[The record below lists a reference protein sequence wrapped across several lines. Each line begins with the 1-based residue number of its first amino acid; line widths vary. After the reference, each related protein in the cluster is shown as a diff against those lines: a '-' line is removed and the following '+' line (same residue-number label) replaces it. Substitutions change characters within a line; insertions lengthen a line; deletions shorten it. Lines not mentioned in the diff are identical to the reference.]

1 MGLSVTFSN
10 IYLTKLER
18 DTVTPMK
25 PIFYRRYVDG
35 YINRRDKNARDT
47 LFESLNNYHKKIKF
61 TIEKDPSKFLDTEIV
76 KTPFSSLDISDP

>member
-1 MGLSVTFSN
+1 
-10 IYLTKLER
+10 
-18 DTVTPMK
+18 MK

-76 KTPFSSLDISDP
+76 KTRYGISTALIKLWTYLERI